1 MDNNLRLAKEIMSHV
16 GGVGNIASLNHCSTR
31 LRLRVNNEEN
41 FDVEAIKKIDGVLD
55 VVKAIGG
62 FQIIVGNNVSKV
74 YAAIVA
80 NYDVKVGE
88 EGGRVAG
95 NVFEVVLNVLSDI
108 MGPAI
113 PAIVA
118 AGLFSALATIGKLLG
133 LAEESTTYQIIYSVS
148 QAPLYFLPFIVAY
161 TSAKHW
167 KLNPVMTIALAG
179 VLNYPSFT
187 ALVEAGTPITLFG
200 LPVTAASY
208 ASSLIPMI
216 LTCWAMSYV
225 NRFIEKYCPDSIRY
239 VMVPFLT
246 MMVMVPVMLCVT
258 GPAGSWVG
266 TF

>member
-95 NVFEVVLNVLSDI
+95 NVFE
-108 MGPAI
+108 
-113 PAIVA
+113 
-118 AGLFSALATIGKLLG
+118 
-133 LAEESTTYQIIYSVS
+133 
-148 QAPLYFLPFIVAY
+148 
-161 TSAKHW
+161 
-167 KLNPVMTIALAG
+167 
-179 VLNYPSFT
+179 
-187 ALVEAGTPITLFG
+187 
-200 LPVTAASY
+200 
-208 ASSLIPMI
+208 
-216 LTCWAMSYV
+216 
-225 NRFIEKYCPDSIRY
+225 
-239 VMVPFLT
+239 
-246 MMVMVPVMLCVT
+246 
-258 GPAGSWVG
+258 
-266 TF
+266 

>member
-31 LRLRVNNEEN
+31 LRLRVNHEEN

-95 NVFEVVLNVLSDI
+95 NVFGVVLNVLSDI

-148 QAPLYFLPFIVAY
+148 QAPLYRAGRCAEL
-161 TSAKHW
+161 S
-167 KLNPVMTIALAG
+167 KLYRAGGGRNSDHAVRLAG
-179 VLNYPSFT
+179 YGCQLRVFANPDDPDVLGN
-187 ALVEAGTPITLFG
+187 V
-200 LPVTAASY
+200 
-208 ASSLIPMI
+208 
-216 LTCWAMSYV
+216 
-225 NRFIEKYCPDSIRY
+225 
-239 VMVPFLT
+239 
-246 MMVMVPVMLCVT
+246 LCQSVY
-258 GPAGSWVG
+258 
-266 TF
+266 